1 MWIRDRYRTIRL
13 EIQAGTRYRNAR
25 PGSFICQENTQTE
38 CHRLFLPAQKGR
50 RGKARQCVR
59 CICYRPVSYTHL
71 DPSTE
76 NPNARFP
83 RLTYGENVNNN
94 RPSSFWLADA
104 GYLRLKTLEIGYTI
118 PKKILSKINMSNLRI
133 SVLGDNSVS
142 YTHLDVY
149 KRQIHY
155 TMRKWQNL
163 WE

>member
-1 MWIRDRYRTIRL
+1 MNDQKNRWT
-13 EIQAGTRYRNAR
+13 
-25 PGSFICQENTQTE
+25 
-38 CHRLFLPAQKGR
+38 PA
-50 RGKARQCVR
+50 
-59 CICYRPVSYTHL
+59 SYSG

-133 SVLGDNSVS
+133 SVLGDNLCVWDKVKLWDPEQASDNGAVYPITRSYSMVLQVS
-142 YTHLDVY
+142 F
-149 KRQIHY
+149 
-155 TMRKWQNL
+155 
-163 WE
+163 